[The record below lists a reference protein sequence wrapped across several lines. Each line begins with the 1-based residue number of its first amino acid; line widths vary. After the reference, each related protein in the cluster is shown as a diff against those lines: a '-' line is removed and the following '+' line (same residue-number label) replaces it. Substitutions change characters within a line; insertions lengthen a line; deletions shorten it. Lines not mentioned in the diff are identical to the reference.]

1 MPEVHGTPT
10 SQPLSTRR
18 MPDLVIDCGK
28 PVGASLTFDQA
39 TLLVEVLYPTKGGF
53 DVTVKLRPNANC

>member
-1 MPEVHGTPT
+1 
-10 SQPLSTRR
+10 
-18 MPDLVIDCGK
+18 MPDLVVDCGK